1 MGKSRKK
8 QKGTFNNSPISS
20 NMVGVKSASST
31 SPIFKPSN
39 LSALP
44 ISSTTHSSELS
55 VTRLAMPPLPPD
67 FLDML
72 QDAVGPKLSARIID
86 AIENSIPVTSVRI
99 NPAKWSAN
107 LPLVWTPISPKSSP
121 SSPIPNVS
129 SSPNIALS
137 SSTIFA
143 EAVPWCQLGLY
154 LSTRPN
160 FTLDPILHSGAYY
173 VQEPSSMILEILRP
187 LVSKANRVL
196 DLCAAPGGKSTHL
209 ATMLSQSGQLIANEV
224 IRTRASV
231 LRENITKWGDPRV
244 RVTSLDP
251 SAFAPRGEEFG
262 FILVD
267 APCSGEGMF
276 RKDPSAVSEWSPK
289 AVADCVARQR
299 KIVQD
304 IWNALEPGG
313 YLAYSTCTMNRYENE
328 ENVEWF
334 ASTLG
339 AETVPLGP
347 YLEIALSQGSSI
359 SSSSNPQP
367 TESPTESQTENPI
380 ENEGIYEGIIITPTG
395 SLRLHP
401 GLVKGEGLFLA
412 LLRKPSEHLKPS
424 DLLPQSQI
432 SLIPQKDKSQTSLI
446 PRKDKSYTSLT
457 PNNDK
462 RHTSV
467 ISRNDK
473 LRSFLT
479 PSQSKSEAPD
489 HSEALAINYMGEWP
503 SLEVSRE
510 QALIFLSRGILVLP
524 DAPLGYLRI
533 TYGGLGLGFVKNI
546 GTRANN
552 LLPSNLRIRMQF

>member
-8 QKGTFNNSPISS
+8 QKGTFNNSPIVS
-20 NMVGVKSASST
+20 NLVGVKSASST
-31 SPIFKPSN
+31 SPVFQPSN

-55 VTRLAMPPLPPD
+55 VTRLAMPPLPPA

-99 NPAKWSAN
+99 NPSKWSAD
-107 LPLVWTPISPKSSP
+107 LPLVWTPASPTSSP
-121 SSPIPNVS
+121 TSSPISSPTFSPIPTVS

-137 SSTIFA
+137 SSTIFT
-143 EAVPWCQLGLY
+143 EAVPWCSLGLY
-154 LSTRPN
+154 LSARPN
-160 FTLDPILHSGAYY
+160 FTLDPILHAGAYY

-187 LVSKANRVL
+187 LVSKADRVL

-209 ATMLSQSGQLIANEV
+209 ATMLSQSSQLIANEV

-339 AETVPLGP
+339 AETVPLGS
-347 YLEIALSQGSSI
+347 YLETTLSQGSLI
-359 SSSSNPQP
+359 SSSSNPH
-367 TESPTESQTENPI
+367 QTEN
-380 ENEGIYEGIIITPTG
+380 EGIIITPTG
-395 SLRLHP
+395 SLRLLP

-424 DLLPQSQI
+424 ELSPQ
-432 SLIPQKDKSQTSLI
+432 SQTSLI
-446 PRKDKSYTSLT
+446 PRKDKSYNSLT
-457 PNNDK
+457 PSNDK

-473 LRSFLT
+473 SRSFLT
-479 PSQSKSEAPD
+479 PPQRTSEAPD

-510 QALIFLSRGILVLP
+510 QALTFLSRGILVLP

-552 LLPSNLRIRMQF
+552 LLPSSLRIRMQF

>member
-1 MGKSRKK
+1 
-8 QKGTFNNSPISS
+8 
-20 NMVGVKSASST
+20 
-31 SPIFKPSN
+31 
-39 LSALP
+39 
-44 ISSTTHSSELS
+44 
-55 VTRLAMPPLPPD
+55 
-67 FLDML
+67 
-72 QDAVGPKLSARIID
+72 
-86 AIENSIPVTSVRI
+86 
-99 NPAKWSAN
+99 
-107 LPLVWTPISPKSSP
+107 
-121 SSPIPNVS
+121 
-129 SSPNIALS
+129 
-137 SSTIFA
+137 
-143 EAVPWCQLGLY
+143 
-154 LSTRPN
+154 
-160 FTLDPILHSGAYY
+160 
-173 VQEPSSMILEILRP
+173 
-187 LVSKANRVL
+187 
-196 DLCAAPGGKSTHL
+196 
-209 ATMLSQSGQLIANEV
+209 
-224 IRTRASV
+224 
-231 LRENITKWGDPRV
+231 V

-339 AETVPLGP
+339 AETVPLGS

-367 TESPTESQTENPI
+367 TENPTESQTENPI
-380 ENEGIYEGIIITPTG
+380 ENEGINEGIFITPTG

-432 SLIPQKDKSQTSLI
+432 SLIP
-446 PRKDKSYTSLT
+446 RKDKS
-457 PNNDK
+457 
-462 RHTSV
+462 
-467 ISRNDK
+467 
-473 LRSFLT
+473 RSFLT
-479 PSQSKSEAPD
+479 QPQSKSEAPD